1 MPKAVTPWL
10 TAFRAYSEKGK
21 LASRSR
27 KKTVRLEG
35 AARFDRLEVRTY
47 LNQLPTEKELA
58 MEI

>member
-1 MPKAVTPWL
+1 L
-10 TAFRAYSEKGK
+10 TAFRAYSGKRK

-27 KKTVRLEG
+27 KKTVRQEG

-47 LNQLPTEKELA
+47 LNQLPTGKELA